1 MKIKELKI
9 NGFGKIE
16 DKEIKFDNHINVVY
30 GENEAGKST
39 LLKFITGMFY
49 GLSKNKNGQSISDI
63 EKFEPWHNEEFSG
76 KIKYRLDNQEEFE
89 VYREFKKKNP
99 KIFNHHLEDISKQF
113 SIDKTKGNRFFE
125 DQTGLEEEIF
135 TSSVITKQGEVKLD
149 SKSQNSIIQKISNI
163 LGTGADNTSY
173 EKILAKLKKK
183 MNDEIGTNNTKEKP
197 INVIEKRIAEIE
209 EEKNQLEKYKDEQF
223 KIEEEIKNKK
233 LTLIALK
240 ERLETLRMA
249 NIQLEKEKAEETKI
263 NVVRNLIEDT
273 NQQMQDLEETNK
285 FDSKKITN
293 KIKKVYKIVE
303 MILIFIAILCIV
315 FVENMILK
323 IIPVLIAL
331 ILGVYLVILVSGE
344 SKKKKEEKKEY
355 KSKLRSLNNNKRVQE
370 EELKRLQDQYKHS
383 IQKICDQYHIQD
395 IDNIIDEINQT
406 ETKMNELTL
415 RLHTIEIDHNNVSP
429 KLEKLINLEEE
440 WESLKEDK
448 TTLEKKR
455 DEIKKAI
462 AVLEIA
468 YNKMKEEITPKFT
481 DKLSKTIDKI
491 SDGKYKN
498 VRINKLGEI
507 IAEDNNGEYINAE
520 NLSIGTIDQLY
531 LALRLASIEEI
542 TTEKMPII
550 LDEAFAYYD
559 NERLKNILEYLS
571 KEYKDNQIIIFTCT
585 KREIEILNKLNMCY
599 HLIEL

>member
-9 NGFGKIE
+9 NGFGKLE
-16 DKEIKFDNHINVVY
+16 DKEIKFDNCINVVY

-49 GLSKNKNGQSISDI
+49 GLSKNKNGQSNPDI
-63 EKFEPWHNEEFSG
+63 EKFEPWNNKEFSG
-76 KIKYRLDNQEEFE
+76 KIKYTLDNQEEFE

-99 KIFNHHLEDISKQF
+99 KIFNHNLEDVSKNYT
-113 SIDKTKGNRFFE
+113 IDKTKGNRFFY

-149 SKSQNSIIQKISNI
+149 SKSQNNIIQKISNI
-163 LGTGADNTSY
+163 LGTGVDNTSY
-173 EKILAKLKKK
+173 EKILARLKKK

-197 INVIEKRIAEIE
+197 INVVEKRIAEIE
-209 EEKNQLEKYKDEQF
+209 EEKKQLEKYKDEQF
-223 KIEEEIKNKK
+223 QIEEEIKNKK
-233 LTLIALK
+233 LTLIAVK
-240 ERLETLRMA
+240 ERLETLRTA

-273 NQQMQDLEETNK
+273 NQQMQDLEETNTINH
-285 FDSKKITN
+285 KKTTS

-303 MILIFIAILCIV
+303 MILIFISILCMV
-315 FVENMILK
+315 FVENIIIK

-331 ILGVYLVILVSGE
+331 ILGVYLVILVSRE

-355 KSKLRSLNNNKRVQE
+355 KSKLRSLNSNKRVQE
-370 EELKRLQDQYKHS
+370 EELKRLQDKYEHS

-462 AVLEIA
+462 EVLEIA

-507 IAEDNNGEYINAE
+507 IVEDVNGEYISAE
-520 NLSIGTIDQLY
+520 NLSMGTIDQLY
-531 LALRLASIEEI
+531 LALRLATIKEI
-542 TTEKMPII
+542 TNEKMPII

-559 NERLKNILEYLS
+559 NDRLKNILEYLS

-585 KREIEILNKLNMCY
+585 KREIEILNKLNMQY